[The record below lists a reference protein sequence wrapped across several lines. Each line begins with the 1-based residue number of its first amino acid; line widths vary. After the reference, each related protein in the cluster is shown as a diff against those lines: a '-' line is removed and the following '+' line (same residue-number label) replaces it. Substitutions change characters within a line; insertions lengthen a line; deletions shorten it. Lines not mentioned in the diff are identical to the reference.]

1 MKTID
6 YHSSSGTSCR
16 LDLAQEVRRTATQS
30 TDASSPYW
38 YRPCGPAGTYKE
50 RVPQLL
56 LAGKFKHVDT
66 QSQHALKNTLTSMR
80 TPSLREQN
88 SPSCVPAQ
96 LRGAEIAPYARA
108 DDRGGQ
114 RVLHRAG
121 VEDADNV
128 AGPGRRE
135 RAEERP
141 VQPVLTV
148 QLDDL
153 RKHPSESRY
162 AAVTHRGWRTKP
174 ILIAQI

>member
-1 MKTID
+1 
-6 YHSSSGTSCR
+6 
-16 LDLAQEVRRTATQS
+16 
-30 TDASSPYW
+30 
-38 YRPCGPAGTYKE
+38 
-50 RVPQLL
+50 
-56 LAGKFKHVDT
+56 
-66 QSQHALKNTLTSMR
+66 MR
-80 TPSLREQN
+80 TPSLREHN

-174 ILIAQI
+174 ILIAQIGKAVEKMIRSPVKQDYRDDACDTVSSA

>member
-1 MKTID
+1 
-6 YHSSSGTSCR
+6 
-16 LDLAQEVRRTATQS
+16 
-30 TDASSPYW
+30 
-38 YRPCGPAGTYKE
+38 
-50 RVPQLL
+50 
-56 LAGKFKHVDT
+56 
-66 QSQHALKNTLTSMR
+66 MR
-80 TPSLREQN
+80 TPSLREHN

-148 QLDDL
+148 HLDDL
-153 RKHPSESRY
+153 RKHFRESPSASLN
-162 AAVTHRGWRTKP
+162 HGNGTKP
-174 ILIAQI
+174 LFPDANAEHLK